1 MHKRAQ
7 KQVVD
12 LEIEVNFEMEFS
24 IQVTWKFWL
33 KNPIKDN
40 FDSLDISLYPNCGQ
54 PEIKKDQ
61 STL

>member
-1 MHKRAQ
+1 MK
-7 KQVVD
+7 VLD
-12 LEIEVNFEMEFS
+12 
-24 IQVTWKFWL
+24 

-40 FDSLDISLYPNCGQ
+40 FDNWNISLYPNCGQ